1 MVIDTTTQGIAM
13 EIITDMTM
21 LTITATDIATLTA
34 DTLVDTLILMV
45 VILMVVILMAV
56 VLMAVV
62 LMGDILATVL
72 TATAMVVHSH
82 LEASQVSLETMTIQ
96 LRAEPCRPAPIVL
109 DLQVNQTSVRLKS
122 NSNLTATTE
131 LEATEAI
138 HTFTT
143 MAHLSIEET
152 ALLDLHHSATTTTL
166 NTGRVADMPNLSNS
180 LNLAEMVSAIIS
192 RPELKHTA
200 TEGSARDLVVSTTQ
214 VFMTCR
220 LTDDDES
227 LTRTS
232 CPVLFATR
240 EVPSWHG
247 HGNSLG
253 ENVLVK
259 SLEFLG
265 RQLESERSVSSVL
278 FLGQK
283 LSKKDELEGKRT
295 DEKCK
300 LNMSEI

>member
-1 MVIDTTTQGIAM
+1 MGIT
-13 EIITDMTM
+13 TDMTM
-21 LTITATDIATLTA
+21 LTITATDTATLTA
-34 DTLVDTLILMV
+34 ETLVDTLILMA
-45 VILMVVILMAV
+45 VILTTATLMAI
-56 VLMAVV
+56 V
-62 LMGDILATVL
+62 LMGVILTTVL
-72 TATAMVVHSH
+72 TATAMVEHSH
-82 LEASQVSLETMTIQ
+82 LEASQISLETMTIQ
-96 LRAEPCRPAPIVL
+96 LKAEPCRPAPTVL

-122 NSNLTATTE
+122 NSNLTATIE

-138 HTFTT
+138 HTLTT
-143 MAHLSIEET
+143 MGHLSIEET
-152 ALLDLHHSATTTTL
+152 ALLEFHHWAKTSTL
-166 NTGRVADMPNLSNS
+166 NTGRIADMPNLSNS
-180 LNLAEMVSAIIS
+180 LNLAEMVSAIVS

-214 VFMTCR
+214 VSTTCR